1 MKKEYSA
8 GGVVFNDQGQIIIC
22 RPTNHQIWVFPKG
35 RIENDEDPKTTAIR
49 EVEEEAGV
57 VAEIIDLAGEMNFIF
72 KHPKRGELDKTITM
86 YVMKLLSGDVNVH
99 DWEMEEVIWL
109 SPEEALQKLSFEK
122 DKQILE
128 SAIKIY
134 AKHSR

>member
-1 MKKEYSA
+1 M
-8 GGVVFNDQGQIIIC
+8 
-22 RPTNHQIWVFPKG
+22 
-35 RIENDEDPKTTAIR
+35 TTAVR

-57 VAEIIDLAGEMNFIF
+57 LGEIIDLAGEMNFIF

-86 YVMKLLSGDVNVH
+86 YVMKFLSGDVTVH
-99 DWEMEEVIWL
+99 DWEMEEVIWV
-109 SPEEALQKLSFEK
+109 SPEEALQKLTFEK

-134 AKHSR
+134 AESN